1 MRRNQLIVISAC
13 AALLIAIYF
22 FGNTKKPKEE
32 GAAPMGGHAQP
43 QQQAAQPEALDIE
56 AYIAEVKSKAPAET
70 QQKLNA
76 AEKAQQY
83 PVIIDV
89 YKKMDKPLA
98 IAYYIVKEANKVNSV
113 KQYVMA
119 GDYNAALMQSAPDDK
134 SKKFLGGNVISC
146 YKKAVDMDSANTDN
160 RIRLAGAYME
170 EGSQPMSGV
179 LMLLDIVKKDSSN
192 ADAQLM
198 LGRFGLI
205 SGQID
210 KAIARFEKV
219 LYLQPQNSEALFL
232 LAEAYNDQGNKQKA
246 IDLLERCKKTVK
258 DPATKKDI
266 EKAIETIKKPKS

>member
-1 MRRNQLIVISAC
+1 
-13 AALLIAIYF
+13 
-22 FGNTKKPKEE
+22 
-32 GAAPMGGHAQP
+32 
-43 QQQAAQPEALDIE
+43 
-56 AYIAEVKSKAPAET
+56 
-70 QQKLNA
+70 
-76 AEKAQQY
+76 
-83 PVIIDV
+83 
-89 YKKMDKPLA
+89 
-98 IAYYIVKEANKVNSV
+98 
-113 KQYVMA
+113 
-119 GDYNAALMQSAPDDK
+119 
-134 SKKFLGGNVISC
+134 
-146 YKKAVDMDSANTDN
+146 MDSTKTEN

-170 EGSQPMSGV
+170 DGGQPMTGV

-192 ADAQLM
+192 VDAQLM

-266 EKAIETIKKPKS
+266 EKAIETINKPKS

>member
-32 GAAPMGGHAQP
+32 GATAMGGHAQP

-56 AYIAEVKSKAPAET
+56 AYIAEIKSKAPAAT
-70 QQKLNA
+70 QQTLNA
-76 AEKAQQY
+76 AEKVGEY
-83 PVIIDV
+83 PVMIDT

-98 IAYYIVKEANKVNSV
+98 VAYYVVKEANKTNSL
-113 KQYVMA
+113 KQFVSA
-119 GDYNAALMQSAPDDK
+119 GDYNSALMQSAPDDK
-134 SKKFLGGNVISC
+134 SRKFLAGNAINC
-146 YKKAVDMDSANTDN
+146 YKKAVDLDSTKTEN

-179 LMLLDIVKKDSSN
+179 LMLLDIVKKDSTN
-192 ADAQLM
+192 TDAQLM

-246 IDLLERCKKTVK
+246 IDLLERCEKTVK

-266 EKAIETIKKPKS
+266 EKAIENIKKPKS